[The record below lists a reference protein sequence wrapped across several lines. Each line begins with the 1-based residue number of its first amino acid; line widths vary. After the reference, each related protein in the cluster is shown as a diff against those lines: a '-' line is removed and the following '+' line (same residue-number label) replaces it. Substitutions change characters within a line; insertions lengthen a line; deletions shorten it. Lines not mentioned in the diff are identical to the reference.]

1 MCGGS
6 WWLGEAHHSVS
17 PLGILRFLRVHK
29 TAQVEL
35 FMTFFFFSSVTALW
49 VESRGRDLNSPQ
61 SLSDPPLVPSTASL
75 SRPNMDTTG
84 SKNPKRLQP
93 KCQTTGFKM
102 GVKKPLGDVTVA
114 KSIISPVYGSA
125 APSVPTACAA
135 LRERG
140 ALNNGIW
147 HDWQVSVPMGVIIGT
162 TCDRSDRYIG
172 RNLIL
177 RRILLHRL

>member
-6 WWLGEAHHSVS
+6 WRLGEAHHSVS

-29 TAQVEL
+29 TAQAEL
-35 FMTFFFFSSVTALW
+35 FMTFLGGFFSSVTALW

-61 SLSDPPLVPSTASL
+61 SRSDPPLVPSTASL

-84 SKNPKRLQP
+84 SKNPKQLQP

-102 GVKKPLGDVTVA
+102 GVKKPLGDFTVA
-114 KSIISPVYGSA
+114 KSIIFPVYGSA
-125 APSVPTACAA
+125 APSVPKVCAA

-140 ALNNGIW
+140 ALNKWTGY
-147 HDWQVSVPMGVIIGT
+147 DMTDSYL
-162 TCDRSDRYIG
+162 C
-172 RNLIL
+172 
-177 RRILLHRL
+177 